1 MADSLIP
8 VRNPMANLVL
18 WRLQH
23 PNGQA
28 AQCTVAASAGTW
40 QLHRWVNGFVASAEQ
55 FPKRDA
61 AMIRA
66 TELKQGLQA
75 RGFRGDE
82 DYA

>member
-1 MADSLIP
+1 
-8 VRNPMANLVL
+8 MANLL
-18 WRLQH
+18 IWRLQH
-23 PNGQA
+23 PNGQSTE
-28 AQCTVAASAGTW
+28 CTVASCAGAW
-40 QLHRWVNGFVASAEQ
+40 QLHRWVNGFVAAAEQ

-66 TELKQGLQA
+66 IELRQGLVA